1 MSFSMYNG
9 GNFCVNFTF
18 ILLGVG
24 MFGYGMYAI
33 DLFSHSHNGENAPN
47 WIVSKISDGKSS
59 VASSSASSIHFA
71 VSGACSVLVG
81 LFGFITTALK
91 LRFVTLAY
99 AVSLV
104 GSLTLCLVSVIL
116 LFVNSVPAG
125 NHLISAAQIKNT
137 IESHYGN
144 SSSNESI
151 SITQS
156 INAFQVDHS
165 CCGWSDDPDQNVFF
179 NTPWTREANSAQ
191 LNTSATNLMSKIVY
205 PLSCC
210 TQLAEKSD
218 RNLCVR
224 ARDGRL
230 ARKRGYIFAKNCMDI
245 LQLPQ
250 ILKPL
255 MVVQYI
261 VLIVLQ
267 VLCIIMTVPMV
278 IEHFVAPSSP
288 TASPDSSTASQKAD
302 SDAQQRRVRFA
313 DQKQPRDQRNRN
325 P

>member
-1 MSFSMYNG
+1 RRQVQCRQQQRKQYP
-9 GNFCVNFTF
+9 FC
-18 ILLGVG
+18 
-24 MFGYGMYAI
+24 
-33 DLFSHSHNGENAPN
+33 
-47 WIVSKISDGKSS
+47 
-59 VASSSASSIHFA
+59 
-71 VSGACSVLVG
+71 C
-81 LFGFITTALK
+81 
-91 LRFVTLAY
+91 
-99 AVSLV
+99 V
-104 GSLTLCLVSVIL
+104 GSLQRSGRAVWLHHHRTE
-116 LFVNSVPAG
+116 
-125 NHLISAAQIKNT
+125 AA
-137 IESHYGN
+137 
-144 SSSNESI
+144 
-151 SITQS
+151 
-156 INAFQVDHS
+156 HS

-191 LNTSATNLMSKIVY
+191 LNASATNLMRKIVY

-230 ARKRGYIFAKNCMDI
+230 ARKRGYIFAK
-245 LQLPQ
+245 
-250 ILKPL
+250 
-255 MVVQYI
+255 
-261 VLIVLQ
+261 